1 MEDSILRVESLKK
14 SFGDFEAV
22 KDLSFDVNPCEIFG
36 FLGPNGAGKSTT
48 IKMITGFLK
57 PDAGKVEILGM
68 DPVKNELEVKS
79 VIGVVPEELQ
89 MYDRLT
95 GREFLEFAARMY
107 GVEESRSQEII
118 PHLLGLLDLAPKA
131 DNMILDYSY
140 GMQKKLALAGA
151 LVHSPKLVFLDEPFT
166 GMDAISV
173 IKVRKLLEKLQSEGV
188 SIFFSSHILELVEKV
203 CDRIAIIDQGRIH
216 AIGTKK
222 ELLEGLG
229 AETLE
234 EVFLNLHEGRETG
247 ELAVE

>member
-1 MEDSILRVESLKK
+1 MKSSILRVENLKK

-22 KDLSFDVNPCEIFG
+22 KDLSFEVNPCEIFG

-107 GVEESRSQEII
+107 GVDESRSQEII
-118 PHLLGLLDLAPKA
+118 PNLLGLLDLAPKA
-131 DNMILDYSY
+131 DNMILDYSH

-188 SIFFSSHILELVEKV
+188 CIFFSSHILELVEKV

-216 AIGTKK
+216 AIGTKR

-229 AETLE
+229 ASTLE
-234 EVFLNLHEGRETG
+234 EVFLNLHEGREV
-247 ELAVE
+247 EEVAVG